1 MNFRINRE
9 IKAFCKDFRPIRRIL
24 KKVGATF
31 LERKEQVDYY
41 FFLPDSAGNKGSRR
55 LKLRVENRRS
65 QIIYY
70 HDKNH
75 SGLRSVRFQLFE
87 VSDPQ
92 IRDVLE
98 TALGVKVVVKKRRE
112 VWKKG
117 NAIFNLDNVVGVGK
131 IFEVEVELSDG
142 DDQDQ
147 QIVYYQNL
155 FGPHLGEEIIGSN
168 EDLVAS

>member
-1 MNFRINRE
+1 M
-9 IKAFCKDFRPIRRIL
+9 
-24 KKVGATF
+24 
-31 LERKEQVDYY
+31 
-41 FFLPDSAGNKGSRR
+41 
-55 LKLRVENRRS
+55 
-65 QIIYY
+65 
-70 HDKNH
+70 
-75 SGLRSVRFQLFE
+75 
-87 VSDPQ
+87 
-92 IRDVLE
+92 
-98 TALGVKVVVKKRRE
+98 KKRRE

>member
-1 MNFRINRE
+1 M
-9 IKAFCKDFRPIRRIL
+9 
-24 KKVGATF
+24 
-31 LERKEQVDYY
+31 
-41 FFLPDSAGNKGSRR
+41 
-55 LKLRVENRRS
+55 
-65 QIIYY
+65 
-70 HDKNH
+70 
-75 SGLRSVRFQLFE
+75 
-87 VSDPQ
+87 
-92 IRDVLE
+92 
-98 TALGVKVVVKKRRE
+98 VVKKRRE

-155 FGPHLGEEIIGSN
+155 FGPHLGEEIIRSN